1 MIIILKRDLSTQ
13 KYDRSKIFNCLNK
26 VYNDGLSKS
35 VPADVMSNFLKDV
48 IEVYENLNQNDYN
61 ITINVE
67 NIQDNIAKFLQK
79 HDVQAADAFIAK
91 REERSK
97 ARENNSKLFK
107 AIKSKLLANNVE
119 NQNANLDEQSFS
131 GRIGEAASEMCCDW
145 ALKNSMS
152 KKSAKLHKDMMIY
165 QHDLNHYTVGA
176 HNCLSLPLDDV
187 LEKGIKTRQTDI
199 RSAASLNTAFQLTA
213 VNFQIQ
219 SLMQFGGISAT
230 HIDWTMVPYFR
241 ISFFKHYLDGM
252 KYVEHKSDEEIQLF
266 KDNFL
271 KNDTENKRY
280 QKVKRTSIKS
290 DEYEFSEG
298 YDYAYDMTLK
308 ELKQAVE
315 GLYHNLNSLQSRSGA
330 QLPFSSINFGT
341 CAEIEGQLIIDAIL
355 EAQMNGT
362 GPDHKT
368 AIFPCAIFQYSKEI
382 NGRPGTPNYALYR
395 KALKS
400 CSKRIYPNF
409 VNYDWSA
416 QVTGQK
422 YDRDQKEIAVNYL
435 LNNEHKTYEA
445 LVKYFSS
452 HLDEAYNLSLSI
464 SKEGELEVVSWDV
477 QKPFEISSTMGCRTY
492 NSYDVNCDSEFWIKL
507 FNYIAEN
514 NKLPRWKMWSAN
526 QKDGRGNICPVT
538 IILPMV
544 AQVTKETL
552 LKKDAEVSKEKLV
565 GTFMSALDEKIDEAV
580 EMLVERYKL
589 ICSQKESSAKF
600 MWQNDTMFGYDGE
613 DLTSAYKHGTLA
625 VGQLGLAETLQI
637 LIGTDQTTEEG
648 VTLAKQIEQMFY
660 DKCKKYKANTKLNFG
675 VYYTP
680 AENLC
685 YKALKRFREKYGV
698 IPNVSDQEFFTNS
711 MHVPVF
717 RNLDCFE
724 KIDVESQLT
733 GYSNAGCITYVELD
747 SGVENNI
754 DAIEKIVNY
763 AMEKDIPYFALN
775 RKLSYCKKCGTNGDF
790 RTCPHCGATG
800 SEIEQLARV
809 TGYLSTDVSNM
820 NPGKQDE
827 TNKRVKH
834 TGQCKL
840 NKNFD

>member
-26 VYNDGLSKS
+26 VYNEGLSKS
-35 VPADVMSNFLKDV
+35 VPADVMSDFLKDV

-61 ITINVE
+61 ITVNVE
-67 NIQDNIAKFLQK
+67 DIQDNIAKFLQN
-79 HDVQAADAFIAK
+79 HDAQAADAFIAK

-176 HNCLSLPLDDV
+176 HNCLSLSLDDV

-252 KYVEHKSDEEIQLF
+252 KYVGHKSDEEIQLF

-280 QKVKRTSIKS
+280 RKVKRTSIKS
-290 DEYEFSEG
+290 DEYEFSEV

-341 CAEIEGQLIIDAIL
+341 CTEIEGQLIIDAIL
-355 EAQMNGT
+355 EAQMKGT

-435 LNNEHKTYEA
+435 LNNDRKTYEA

-452 HLDEAYNLSLSI
+452 HLDEAYNLSLTI

-637 LIGTDQTTEEG
+637 LIGTDQTAEEG

-747 SGVENNI
+747 SEVENNI

-775 RKLSYCKKCGTNGDF
+775 RKLSYCKKCGTHGDF
-790 RTCPHCGATG
+790 ETCPHCGATG

-827 TNKRVKH
+827 TSKRVKH

>member
-1 MIIILKRDLSTQ
+1 MKD
-13 KYDRSKIFNCLNK
+13 KYNK
-26 VYNDGLSKS
+26 VK
-35 VPADVMSNFLKDV
+35 
-48 IEVYENLNQNDYN
+48 
-61 ITINVE
+61 
-67 NIQDNIAKFLQK
+67 
-79 HDVQAADAFIAK
+79 
-91 REERSK
+91 
-97 ARENNSKLFK
+97 
-107 AIKSKLLANNVE
+107 
-119 NQNANLDEQSFS
+119 
-131 GRIGEAASEMCCDW
+131 
-145 ALKNSMS
+145 
-152 KKSAKLHKDMMIY
+152 
-165 QHDLNHYTVGA
+165 
-176 HNCLSLPLDDV
+176 
-187 LEKGIKTRQTDI
+187 QT
-199 RSAASLNTAFQLTA
+199 S
-213 VNFQIQ
+213 IQ
-219 SLMQFGGISAT
+219 SDLYTS
-230 HIDWTMVPYFR
+230 
-241 ISFFKHYLDGM
+241 
-252 KYVEHKSDEEIQLF
+252 
-266 KDNFL
+266 
-271 KNDTENKRY
+271 TEAY
-280 QKVKRTSIKS
+280 
-290 DEYEFSEG
+290 EY
-298 YDYAYDMTLK
+298 AMAMTLK

-341 CAEIEGQLIIDAIL
+341 CTEVEGRLIIEAIL
-355 EAQMNGT
+355 DAQMKGT

-368 AIFPCAIFQYSKEI
+368 AIFPCAIFQYSKDI
-382 NGRPGTPNYALYR
+382 NGKPGAPNYDLY
-395 KALKS
+395 KKSLLS

-409 VNYDWSA
+409 VNYDWSV
-416 QVTGQK
+416 QVAGQK
-422 YDRDQKEIAVNYL
+422 YDREQKEIAINYL
-435 LNNEHKTYEA
+435 LNNDRDTYEV
-445 LVKYFSS
+445 LVKYFSD
-452 HLDEAYNLSLSI
+452 HLEESYNLSVVVN
-464 SKEGELEVVSWDV
+464 EGELEVVPWNV

-507 FNYIAEN
+507 FKYIAEN
-514 NKLPRWKMWSAN
+514 DGLPRWKMWSAN

-544 AQVTKETL
+544 AQSVKESL
-552 LKKDAEVSKEKLV
+552 LKKEADVSTEKLV
-565 GTFMSALDEKIDEAV
+565 DTFMVVLDKKIDEAV

-589 ICSQKESSAKF
+589 ICSQQESSARF

-613 DLTSAYKHGTLA
+613 DLSSAYKHGTLA
-625 VGQLGLAETLQI
+625 VGQVGLAETLQI
-637 LIGTDQTTEEG
+637 LIGTDQMTEEG
-648 VTLAKQIEQMFY
+648 LALAKQIEQMFY

-724 KIDVESQLT
+724 KIDIESQLT

-747 SGVENNI
+747 SEVENNI

-775 RKLSYCKKCGTNGDF
+775 RKLSFCKKCGTNGDF
-790 RTCPHCGATG
+790 EICPHCGATG

-827 TNKRVKH
+827 THKRVKH

-840 NKNFD
+840 NKNFE

>member
-26 VYNDGLSKS
+26 VYKEGLKKS
-35 VPADVMSNFLKDV
+35 VPPDIMSAFLSEV
-48 IEVYENLNQNDYN
+48 VEVYENLNQNEYN
-61 ITINVE
+61 ISINVE
-67 NIQDNIAKFLQK
+67 DIQDAIAKFLNN
-79 HDVQAADAFIAK
+79 HDAEAAEAFIAK

-97 ARENNSKLFK
+97 AREGNSKLFK
-107 AIKSKLLANNVE
+107 SIKAKLMASNVE

-131 GRIGEAASEMCCDW
+131 GRIGEAASELCCDW

-152 KKSAKLHKDMMIY
+152 KKSAKLHKDMLIY

-176 HNCLSLPLDDV
+176 HNCLSMPLDEV
-187 LEKGIKTRQTDI
+187 LENGIKTRQTDI
-199 RSAASLNTAFQLTA
+199 RPAASLNTAFQLTA

-219 SLMQFGGISAT
+219 SLMQFGGVSAT

-241 ISFFKHYLDGM
+241 ISFFKHYLDGL
-252 KYVEHKSDEEIQLF
+252 KYVERKSDEIVENF
-266 KDNFL
+266 KNLLIDNT
-271 KNDTENKRY
+271 KKDKY
-280 QKVKRTSIKS
+280 IKVKQKSIQG
-290 DEYEFSEG
+290 DLYETGEA
-298 YDYAYDMTLK
+298 YDYALDMTLK

-341 CAEIEGQLIIDAIL
+341 CTEIEGQYIIDAIL
-355 EAQMNGT
+355 DAQMKGT

-382 NGRPGTPNYALYR
+382 NGKLGTPNYALYK
-395 KALKS
+395 KALQS
-400 CSKRIYPNF
+400 CAKRIYPNF
-409 VNYDWSA
+409 VNYDWSTQTA
-416 QVTGQK
+416 GQK
-422 YDRDQKEIAVNYL
+422 YDREQKEIALNYI
-435 LNNEHKTYEA
+435 LNNERDTYEK
-445 LVKYFSS
+445 LIKYF
-452 HLDEAYNLSLSI
+452 LENTDDARKFSI
-464 SKEGELEVVSWDV
+464 EIYHEGELSVASWKN
-477 QKPFEISSTMGCRTY
+477 QKPFEAASTMGCRTY
-492 NSYDVNCDSEFWIKL
+492 NGYDVNCNSEFWIRL
-507 FNYIAEN
+507 FKYIAEN

-544 AQVTKETL
+544 AQGAKEAL
-552 LKKDAEVSKEKLV
+552 LKKTPEATSEQLVSA
-565 GTFMSALDEKIDEAV
+565 FMSALDKKIDEAV

-589 ICSQKESSAKF
+589 ICSQSEGSARF

-613 DLTSAYKHGTLA
+613 DLSSAYQHGTLA
-625 VGQLGLAETLQI
+625 VGQVGLAETLQI

-648 VTLAKQIEQMFY
+648 LAMAHQVESMFY
-660 DKCKKYKANTKLNFG
+660 EKCKKYKANTNLNFG

-717 RNLDCFE
+717 RNLDCFK
-724 KIDVESQLT
+724 KIDIESELT

-747 SGVENNI
+747 SEVENNI
-754 DAIEKIVNY
+754 EAIEKIVNY

-790 RTCPHCGATG
+790 ETCPHCGATG
-800 SEIEQLARV
+800 KDIEQLARV

-827 TNKRVKH
+827 THKRVKH

-840 NKNFD
+840 NKNF

>member
-1 MIIILKRDLSTQ
+1 MIVILKRDLSTQ

-26 VYNDGLSKS
+26 VYNDGLCKS
-35 VPADVMSNFLKDV
+35 VPTEVMSDFLIDV

-67 NIQDNIAKFLQK
+67 DIQDRIAKFLFE
-79 HDVQAADAFIAK
+79 HDTLAAEAFIAK

-97 ARENNSKLFK
+97 ARECNSKLFK

-165 QHDLNHYTVGA
+165 QHDLNHYAVGA

-187 LEKGIKTRQTDI
+187 LKKGIKTRQTDI
-199 RSAASLNTAFQLTA
+199 RPAASLNTAFQLTA

-230 HIDWTMVPYFR
+230 HIDWTMLPYFR
-241 ISFFKHYLDGM
+241 ISFFKHYLDGQ
-252 KYVEHKSDEEIQLF
+252 KYVERKSDEEIQMI

-271 KNDTENKRY
+271 LNDNDHEKY
-280 QKVKRTSIKS
+280 QKIKSTSIES
-290 DEYEFSEG
+290 AEYEFSDA

-341 CAEIEGQLIIDAIL
+341 CTEIEGQLITDAIL
-355 EAQMNGT
+355 DAQLKGT
-362 GPDHKT
+362 GPDYKT

-382 NGRPGTPNYALYR
+382 NGKPGTPNYELYR

-400 CSKRIYPNF
+400 CAKRIYPNF
-409 VNYDWSA
+409 VNYDWST
-416 QVTGQK
+416 QVIGQK
-422 YDRDQKEIAVNYL
+422 YDRAQKEIAVNYL
-435 LNNEHKTYEA
+435 LNNERDVYDA
-445 LVKYFSS
+445 LVKYFSN
-452 HLDEAYNLSLSI
+452 HLEESYNLSVVVN
-464 SKEGELEVVSWDV
+464 KEGELEVAHWNI
-477 QKPFEISSTMGCRTY
+477 QKPFEIASTMGCRTY
-492 NSYDVNCDSEFWIKL
+492 NSYDVNCGSEFWVKL
-507 FNYIAEN
+507 FKYITEN
-514 NKLPRWKMWSAN
+514 GKLPRWKMWSAN

-544 AQVTKETL
+544 AQSTKEVL
-552 LKKDAEVSKEKLV
+552 MKKEPEVTKEKLV
-565 GTFMSALDEKIDEAV
+565 DTFMTVLDKKIDEAT
-580 EMLVERYKL
+580 EMLVERYNL

-600 MWQNDTMFGYDGE
+600 MWQNDTMYGYDGE
-613 DLTSAYKHGTLA
+613 DLSSAYKHGTLA
-625 VGQLGLAETLQI
+625 VGQVGLAETLQI

-648 VTLAKQIEQMFY
+648 LVLAKRIEQMFY

-711 MHVPVF
+711 MHVPVY

-724 KIDVESQLT
+724 KIDIEAQLT

-747 SGVENNI
+747 SEVENNI

-763 AMEKDIPYFALN
+763 AMEKGIPYFALN

-790 RTCPHCGATG
+790 EVCPHCGATG

-827 TNKRVKH
+827 THKRVKH

-840 NKNFD
+840 NKNFE